1 MSKDKISRK
10 DLKENELEHAL
21 VGARDY
27 VVSHEAGAKKWTVIA
42 VGAVVLVGLVWG
54 GLALRGRRLD
64 ARLSAALAVFD
75 APLATD
81 GAGTPP
87 GVTVYKDAAERLE
100 AAKKQLRALADD
112 APGSKPGQAAR
123 TMLLALEGGATPP
136 AKLLDGARDLA
147 KRDPGL
153 DRLGRRGALLSRGRG
168 GGGTGEGG
176 HRLGEGLSS
185 TRPNPPLPKDVLL
198 FTLARLYEKDGQ
210 LADAKT
216 SYQRVVSDYPDSPM
230 RFEAQ
235 QKVQGL

>member
-1 MSKDKISRK
+1 MSKDRISK
-10 DLKENELEHAL
+10 KQLKENELEHAL
-21 VGARDY
+21 VEARDY
-27 VVSHEAGAKKWTVIA
+27 VVGHEVQAKRWGVLAA
-42 VGAVVLVGLVWG
+42 VAVALVAVVWG
-54 GLALRGRRLD
+54 GLALRARRLD
-64 ARLSAALAVFD
+64 ARLSAALAAFD

-87 GVTVYKDAAERLE
+87 GATVYKNAGERSE
-100 AAKKQLRALADD
+100 AAKKLLRALADD

-147 KRDPGL
+147 KRDPGSVVSGVAALSYLEAEASAGRVKEAISAAKGYL
-153 DRLGRRGALLSRGRG
+153 DAA
-168 GGGTGEGG
+168 E
-176 HRLGEGLSS
+176 
-185 TRPNPPLPKDVLL
+185 PPLPKDVLL

-210 LADAKT
+210 GAEAKT
-216 SYQRVVSDYPDSPM
+216 SYQRVVADFPDSPM

>member
-42 VGAVVLVGLVWG
+42 VSAVVLVGLVWG
-54 GLALRGRRLD
+54 GLAFRSRRLD

-75 APLATD
+75 APLVAD
-81 GAGTPP
+81 GAGAPP
-87 GVTVYKDAAERLE
+87 GVVYKDAAERLE
-100 AAKKQLRALADD
+100 AAKKQLRELAAD
-112 APGSKPGQAAR
+112 APGSTAGQVAR
-123 TMLLALEGGATPP
+123 TMLLALEGGPTPP

-147 KRDPGL
+147 KRDPGSIASGVAAL
-153 DRLGRRGALLSRGRG
+153 SYLEAEAAAGRVKEAIASAKGYLESA
-168 GGGTGEGG
+168 E
-176 HRLGEGLSS
+176 
-185 TRPNPPLPKDVLL
+185 PPLPKDVLL

-210 LADAKT
+210 LAEAKT

-235 QKVQGL
+235 QKAQGL

>member
-42 VGAVVLVGLVWG
+42 VAAVVLVGLVWG
-54 GLALRGRRLD
+54 GLALRSRRLD
-64 ARLSAALAVFD
+64 ARLSAALSVFD
-75 APLATD
+75 APLVAD
-81 GAGTPP
+81 GAGAPP
-87 GVTVYKDAAERLE
+87 GIVYKDAAERLE
-100 AAKKQLRALADD
+100 AAKKQLRELAAD
-112 APGSKPGQAAR
+112 APGSTPGQVAR
-123 TMLLALEGGATPP
+123 TMLLALEGGPTPP

-147 KRDPGL
+147 KRDPGSIASGVAALSYL
-153 DRLGRRGALLSRGRG
+153 DAEAAAGRVKEAIASAKGYLESA
-168 GGGTGEGG
+168 E
-176 HRLGEGLSS
+176 
-185 TRPNPPLPKDVLL
+185 PPLPKDVLL

-216 SYQRVVSDYPDSPM
+216 TYQRVVSDYPDSPM

-235 QKVQGL
+235 QKAQGL

>member
-27 VVSHEAGAKKWTVIA
+27 VVSHEAGAKKWTGLAI
-42 VGAVVLVGLVWG
+42 GAVVLVGLVWG
-54 GLALRGRRLD
+54 GLAYRSRRLD
-64 ARLSAALAVFD
+64 SRLSDALSVFD
-75 APLATD
+75 APLVAD
-81 GAGTPP
+81 GAGAPP

-100 AAKKQLRALADD
+100 AAKKRLRELATD
-112 APGSKPGQAAR
+112 APGSMPGQMAR
-123 TMLLALEGGATPP
+123 TMLLALEGGLTPP

-147 KRDPGL
+147 KRDPGSIASGVAALSYL
-153 DRLGRRGALLSRGRG
+153 DAEAAAGRVKEAIASAKGYLETA
-168 GGGTGEGG
+168 E
-176 HRLGEGLSS
+176 
-185 TRPNPPLPKDVLL
+185 PPLPKDVLL

-210 LADAKT
+210 LAEAKT

-235 QKVQGL
+235 QKTQGL

>member
-10 DLKENELEHAL
+10 EMKENELEHAL
-21 VGARDY
+21 VEARDY
-27 VVSHEAGAKKWTVIA
+27 VVSHEAQAKRWTTLGVA
-42 VGAVVLVGLVWG
+42 AVVLVGLVWG
-54 GLALRGRRLD
+54 GLELRARHLD
-64 ARLSAALAVFD
+64 ARFSAALAVFD
-75 APLATD
+75 APLATE

-100 AAKKQLRALADD
+100 AAKKELRSLAAD
-112 APGSKPGQAAR
+112 APGSKPGQASR

-136 AKLLDGARDLA
+136 ARLLDGARDLA
-147 KRDPGL
+147 KRAPGSIASGVAALSWLEAEAAAGRAKEAIASAKGYL
-153 DRLGRRGALLSRGRG
+153 DAA
-168 GGGTGEGG
+168 
-176 HRLGEGLSS
+176 
-185 TRPNPPLPKDVLL
+185 NPPLPKDVLL

-216 SYQRVVSDYPDSPM
+216 SYQRIVSDYPDSPM

>member
-1 MSKDKISRK
+1 MSKDRISRK

-27 VVSHEAGAKKWTVIA
+27 VVSHAVQTRRWTILG
-42 VGAVVLVGLVWG
+42 VGAAVLVGVVWG
-54 GLALRGRRLD
+54 GLTLRSTRLE
-64 ARLSAALAVFD
+64 ARLSKALAVFD

-87 GVTVYKDAAERLE
+87 GVTVYKDAAERLA
-100 AAKKQLRALADD
+100 AAKKELGALADD
-112 APGSKPGQAAR
+112 APGSGPGQAAR

-147 KRDPGL
+147 KRAPGSIASGVAAMSYL
-153 DRLGRRGALLSRGRG
+153 DAEVAAGRVKEAIASAKGFLDAAQS
-168 GGGTGEGG
+168 
-176 HRLGEGLSS
+176 
-185 TRPNPPLPKDVLL
+185 PLPKDVLL

-210 LADAKT
+210 MAEAKA
-216 SYQRVVSDYPDSPM
+216 SYQRVVADFPDSPM

-235 QKVQGL
+235 QKAASL